1 MPLFAGV
8 GVAAAAGSGAA
19 FGGATAG
26 ASIMAGTIG
35 AASTATVGAG
45 IGLGTA
51 ATIGTAAAAGG
62 GILAAISSYMP
73 YAMMGVSA
81 LSAMQAADSQED
93 SGDAARATAEY
104 NARINELNA
113 QLLDDEAKAVKD
125 ATDYKIASMAREH
138 RRFLSIQKTRYAKAG
153 VVLDSGS
160 PLLNLNETAYL
171 SAMDRAMVGE
181 AGEVEATSLTNRAN
195 ILRSNAEFA
204 RYTGSIAQDTA
215 KKNATS
221 TLISG
226 LGKIGASYLSLKSQG
241 RYKDYF

>member
-8 GVAAAAGSGAA
+8 GVAAAGWGGAA
-19 FGGATAG
+19 AGATA
-26 ASIMAGTIG
+26 
-35 AASTATVGAG
+35 AASTTAAS
-45 IGLGTA
+45 IGTA
-51 ATIGTAAAAGG
+51 AAIGGAAAAGG
-62 GILAAISSYMP
+62 GILAAVSSYMP

-195 ILRSNAEFA
+195 ILRSNADFA